1 MYFFGAYFTFHKELN
16 DFLSKYQ
23 KDKTIF
29 YKFNG
34 KPSVKDSIEAI
45 GIPHTEVEHII
56 VNGISVEFSC
66 HIKNRDEI
74 NVYPLCSDIKC
85 TNLIKLREEIGDAGF
100 ILDVNLGKLA
110 RLLRM
115 CGFDA
120 LYNNSYDDH
129 QIAQLAADSGRIVLT
144 RDRRL
149 LKFKDITYGYWL
161 RSDDPHRQIKEV
173 LKRYGLYGSINEF
186 KRCIRCNG
194 FIQRVDKNAIIDIL
208 EPLTEK
214 YYNEFY
220 RCDTCEQIYW
230 KGSHYYKMKDY
241 LDALL

>member
-1 MYFFGAYFTFHKELN
+1 MFFFGAYFTFYKQLN

-23 KDKTIF
+23 KNKTIF
-29 YKFNG
+29 YEFNG

-45 GIPHTEVEHII
+45 GIPHTEVEHIM
-56 VNGISVEFSC
+56 VNGVPVGFSY

-74 NVYPLCSDIKC
+74 HVYPLYPDIKPSVPV
-85 TNLIKLREEIGDAGF
+85 KLRQEIEHAEF
-100 ILDVNLGKLA
+100 ISDVNLGKLA

-115 CGFDA
+115 CGFDT

-129 QIAQLAADSGRIVLT
+129 YIARLAAGSGRIVLT

-149 LKFKDITYGYWL
+149 LKYNDIIYGYWL
-161 RSDDPHRQIKEV
+161 RSDDPHKQLKEV
-173 LKRYGLYGSINEF
+173 LDRYSIYESINEF

-194 FIQRVDKNAIIDIL
+194 FINKVDKETISDIL
-208 EPLTEK
+208 EPLTKK

-220 RCDTCEQIYW
+220 RCDSCRQIYW
-230 KGSHYYKMKDY
+230 KGSHYEKMKNY
-241 LDALL
+241 LDSLV